1 MVVELYIYEPFLAL
15 VTFSPIFNV
24 ISRKL
29 DLQQTNL
36 VQVVNVTA
44 WIILFIHSF
53 FFFFS
58 IAFMQLQV
66 LVGFSPPSLHEI
78 RKN

>member
-53 FFFFS
+53 FFFF
-58 IAFMQLQV
+58 L
-66 LVGFSPPSLHEI
+66 
-78 RKN
+78 